1 MKCPKCHFDNPS
13 DSSFCSKC
21 GTVVQPSEEIA
32 FSQTETLQ
40 TPIKELTTG
49 STFAGRYQIIEEL
62 GKGGMGKVYKVF
74 DKEIQAKMALKLIK
88 PEVSADR
95 TTIERFRNELK
106 IARDISHKNICRMY
120 DLGKEASNYFI
131 TMEYVSGEDLK
142 SFIRRSRQLVVGT
155 AIFIANQVCEGLA
168 EAHRLGVVHRDLKP
182 GNIMIDR
189 EGNAKIMDFG
199 IARSISTKGITG
211 AGVMIGTPEYMSPEQ
226 VEGKEVD
233 QRSDIYSLGIILY
246 EMLTGRVPFEG
257 DTPFTIGIKHKSEIP
272 KDPKEL
278 NAHVPSDL
286 NRLVLKCLEK
296 DKEKRYQSADELR
309 ADLEK
314 IEKGVPTTERPIPKR
329 KTVTSKPITVTFS
342 RKKLLIPALVIGVSA
357 VVAALWLFFL
367 KKGAPAPPPKIENS
381 IAVISFRNQTGDKA
395 YDYLCY
401 RAIPDLLITNLENAG
416 YFYVATWE
424 RMIDLLKQM
433 GKNDIEFIDS
443 DLGFELC
450 RREGISS
457 IILGSLNKAGETFV
471 TDIKLLDAENKRLL
485 KSIQSRGRSE
495 DSILTAQIDE
505 LSREILKTMGVAG
518 EKIEA
523 ARLIIAGVTTSSME
537 AYQAYIQ
544 ATELFW
550 KFKFNEAKA
559 LCEKAIQ
566 IDPAFASAYR
576 RLASVYSHLRD
587 SKAREN
593 AITKAKSFSDKA
605 TEKEKLYIEG
615 QIALYQGDRRK
626 YIQGLEEIVKKYPK
640 EKEAHYWLGEYI
652 RNPPFND
659 IGRSSKEMEIVLGL
673 DPNYAEAYNTLGLI
687 NMNLGN
693 FEKAIEMLDKYQS
706 LSPGNANALD
716 SIGAVYFRWG
726 KLDEAI
732 ANYKKAINTDPRI
745 YMTYWSLA
753 YALARKENYSEAM
766 DWINRLL
773 ETNPPQG
780 IQGTFFFIRGFLNL
794 WLAQFKQSLLDFDK
808 AEKVFASVGREF
820 MRIYTEF
827 SKGAVYFERG
837 EFGLSQKHW
846 GISSDLSQK
855 EKNADHSYDYAENA
869 YLLGLVD
876 LMQGRFGPAKTRLE
890 EIKKYLPE
898 IVDETLKEQ
907 MTYLYEILDG
917 EISIREGK
925 VDSDKVLKVF
935 EKDPGFLSI
944 STMWAYLSYISLNSL
959 PPLVRDIVPRA
970 YLQKGELDKAISA
983 YERLTTFNPQS
994 KDRRLIHP
1002 LNHYRL
1008 AKLYEQKGKKAKATA
1023 HYQKFLDLWKGADSS
1038 IPEVEDARKR
1048 LAELKNL

>member
-74 DKEIQAKMALKLIK
+74 DKEIEAKMALKLIK
-88 PEVSADR
+88 PEVAADK

-155 AIFIANQVCEGLA
+155 AIFIAKQVCEGLA

-286 NRLVLKCLEK
+286 SRLVLKCLEK
-296 DKEKRYQSADELR
+296 DKEKRYQSANELR
-309 ADLEK
+309 TDLEK
-314 IEKGVPTTERPIPKR
+314 IEKGVPTAERPIPKR

-367 KKGAPAPPPKIENS
+367 KKGAPAPPPIIENS
-381 IAVISFRNQTGDKA
+381 IAVISFRNQTGDKN
-395 YDYLCY
+395 YDYRCY
-401 RAIPDLLITNLENAG
+401 RAIPDILITNLENAG
-416 YFYVATWE
+416 QFYVATLE
-424 RMIDLLKQM
+424 RMTDILNQM
-433 GKNDIEFIDS
+433 GKKDVEFIDS
-443 DLGFELC
+443 ELGFEISH
-450 RREGISS
+450 REGIAYVVS
-457 IILGSLNKAGETFV
+457 GSLTRSGETYV
-471 TDIKLLDAENKRLL
+471 TDIKLWDTGSRKLRKA
-485 KSIQSRGRSE
+485 IQSKGRGE
-495 DSILTAQIDE
+495 DSILETQIAE
-505 LSREILKTMGVAG
+505 LSRGICEAMGIAL
-518 EKIEA
+518 EKIGPG
-523 ARLIIAGVTTSSME
+523 RLNIAGVTTSSME

-576 RLASVYSHLRD
+576 RLASVYTYLQD
-587 SKAREN
+587 YKARGN
-593 AITKAKSFSDKA
+593 AITKARSLSDKA
-605 TEKEKLYIEG
+605 TEKEKLYIEA
-615 QIALYQGDRRK
+615 QIALYQGDRVK

-640 EKEAHYWLGEYI
+640 EKEAHFWLGEYI
-652 RNPPFND
+652 RRPPFND
-659 IGRSSKEMEIVLGL
+659 IGRSSKELEIVLGL
-673 DPNYAEAYNTLGLI
+673 DPNYAEAYDSLGLI
-687 NMNLGN
+687 NKNLGN

-716 SIGAVYFRWG
+716 SIGAVYFSWG

-732 ANYKKAINTDPRI
+732 ANYKKAINTDPHI
-745 YMTYWSLA
+745 NMTYWILA
-753 YALARKENYSEAM
+753 YTLALKENYTEAM

-773 ETNPPQG
+773 ETKPPQG
-780 IQGTFFFIRGFLNL
+780 VQGTFFFIRGFLNL
-794 WLAQFKQSLLDFDK
+794 WIARFEQSLLDFDK
-808 AEKVFASVGREF
+808 AEKLSASVSDEN
-820 MRIYTEF
+820 MPIHTEF
-827 SKGAVYFERG
+827 DKGIVHFERA

-846 GISSDLSQK
+846 SSYLDLSLK
-855 EKNADHSYDYAENA
+855 VKNADHSYDYAENA
-869 YLLGLVD
+869 YLLGLID
-876 LMQGRFGPAKTRLE
+876 LMQGRLGPAKTRLE
-890 EIKKYLPE
+890 EIKKYLPN
-898 IVDETLKEQ
+898 IVVETMKER
-907 MTYLYEILDG
+907 MAYLYEIFDG
-917 EISIREGK
+917 EISIREGNT
-925 VDSDKVLKVF
+925 DIDKVLKIF
-935 EKDPGFLSI
+935 EKDPGFLLI
-944 STMWAYLSYISLNSL
+944 DRMWVYWSFIYLNSL

-970 YLQKGELDKAISA
+970 YLQNGEVDKAIAA
-983 YERLTTFNPQS
+983 YERLVTFNPES

-1002 LNHYRL
+1002 LNYYRL
-1008 AKLYEQKGKKAKATA
+1008 AKLYEQKGNKAKATA
-1023 HYQKFLDLWKGADSS
+1023 HYRKFLDLWKNADPGL
-1038 IPEVEDARKR
+1038 PEVEDARKR
-1048 LAELKNL
+1048 LAGLKNL